1 MNMNASE
8 KKVVLVTGA
17 SSGMGRETAMALA
30 REGHVVY
37 GAARRLWRMLD
48 LEEAGGHAVELD
60 VADEAQVRKVVGGI
74 LEATGRIDV
83 LVNNAGYAVYGAVED
98 ISLDD
103 ARQQF
108 EVNLFGAAAL
118 TKAVLPGM
126 RAKGRGRIINVTS
139 MGGKIHSP
147 LGAWYHASKHAL
159 EGWSDCLRVETAQF
173 GIDVVIVEPGVVA
186 TEFGAVLEE
195 PMLSR
200 SGVGAYGAITESVA
214 LATRA
219 AYESG
224 GASPASVV
232 ASTISKAI
240 SARRPKT
247 RYVVGKYARPLLFLR
262 RWLSDRLFDA
272 IIMSQVKRVS

>member
-1 MNMNASE
+1 MDASE
-8 KKVVLVTGA
+8 KKVILITGA
-17 SSGMGRETAMALA
+17 SSGMGKETAIALA

-37 GAARRLWRMLD
+37 GAARRVSLMRE
-48 LEEAGGHAVELD
+48 LEEAGGHAIELD
-60 VADEAQVRKVVGGI
+60 VVDDDQVRQVVAGI

-83 LVNNAGYAVYGAVED
+83 LVNNAGYGVYGAVED
-98 ISLDD
+98 VSLDD

-126 RAKGRGRIINVTS
+126 RAQGRGRIINVTS

-159 EGWSDCLRVETAQF
+159 EGWSDCLRVETAHF
-173 GIDVVIVEPGVVA
+173 GIDVVIVEPGVIA
-186 TEFGAVLEE
+186 TEFGAVLEQ

-200 SGVGAYGAITESVA
+200 SGVGAYGAITKSVA

-219 AYESG
+219 TYEKG
-224 GASPASVV
+224 GASAASVV

-272 IIMSQVKRVS
+272 IVMSRVK

>member
-1 MNMNASE
+1 MNASE

-17 SSGMGRETAMALA
+17 SSGMGKETAIALA

-37 GAARRLWRMLD
+37 GAARRVSRMRD
-48 LEEAGGHAVELD
+48 LEEVGGHAIELD
-60 VADEAQVRKVVGGI
+60 VADDAQVRKVVAGI
-74 LEATGRIDV
+74 LEATSRIDV

-108 EVNLFGAAAL
+108 AVNLFGAAAL

-159 EGWSDCLRVETAQF
+159 EGWSDCLRVETARF
-173 GIDVVIVEPGVVA
+173 GIDVVIVEPGVIA
-186 TEFGAVLEE
+186 TEFGAVLEP

-200 SGVGAYGAITESVA
+200 SGVGAYGAITKSVA
-214 LATRA
+214 LATRT
-219 AYESG
+219 AYEKG

-262 RWLSDRLFDA
+262 RWLSDRSFDA
-272 IIMSQVKRVS
+272 IIMSQVKQPS